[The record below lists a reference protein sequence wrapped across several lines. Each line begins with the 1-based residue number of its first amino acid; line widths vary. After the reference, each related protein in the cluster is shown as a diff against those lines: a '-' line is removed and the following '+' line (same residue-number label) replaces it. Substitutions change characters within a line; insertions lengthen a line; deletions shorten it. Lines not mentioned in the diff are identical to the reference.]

1 MKKLILLSVFTLLS
15 IVGYSQVPTPNAAN
29 GSQYCVGTTKVYGDQ
44 PLTPG
49 STYSFAIVPAQA
61 FTPITT
67 GSQFQVTWN
76 TPGVY
81 TLTLTETNASGC
93 QAVYTATVTVNNI
106 GTATIN
112 PEQACEGSTALIPIT
127 GSNLGTNPVF
137 SGTGV
142 VGTNFDPTG
151 LAAGNY
157 TVNVTSTTAS
167 GCPITGTV
175 IFVINPL
182 PSGTLNS
189 D

>member
-1 MKKLILLSVFTLLS
+1 MKKIILLSVFTLLS

-44 PLTPG
+44 PLNAG
-49 STYSFAIVPAQA
+49 STYSFSIVPTQA

-81 TLTLTETNASGC
+81 TLSLTETNASGC
-93 QAVYTATVTVNNI
+93 QAVYTATITVNNI

-127 GSNLGTNPVF
+127 GSNLGTSPIF

-142 VGTNFDPTG
+142 VGTNFNPTG
-151 LAAGNY
+151 LASGNY

-175 IFVINPL
+175 VFVINPL
-182 PSGTLNS
+182 PTGTLNS

>member
-1 MKKLILLSVFTLLS
+1 MFILLS

-49 STYSFAIVPAQA
+49 STYTFAVAPAQA
-61 FTPITT
+61 FTAITAGT
-67 GSQFQVTWN
+67 QFQVTWN
-76 TPGVY
+76 TPGTY

-93 QAVYTATVTVNNI
+93 TSTYTATITVNNVGI
-106 GTATIN
+106 ATIN
-112 PEQACEGSTALIPIT
+112 PEQACEGSTTLIPIT

-137 SGTGV
+137 SGPGV
-142 VGTNFDPTG
+142 VGTNWNPSG
-151 LAAGNY
+151 LAPGSY
-157 TVNVTSTTAS
+157 TINVTSTTAS

-175 IFVINPL
+175 VFVINPQ
-182 PSGTLNS
+182 PTGTLNS